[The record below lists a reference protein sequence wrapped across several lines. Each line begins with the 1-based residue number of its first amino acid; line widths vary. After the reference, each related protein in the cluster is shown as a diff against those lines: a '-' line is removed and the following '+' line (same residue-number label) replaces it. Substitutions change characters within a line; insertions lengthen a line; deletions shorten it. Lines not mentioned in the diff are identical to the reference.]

1 MCNMGEL
8 PEGKLLL
15 SVRDCVPI
23 LGVSRNLIYAA
34 CHRGELPTLRIGR
47 RLLIPRRALEKLLSE
62 AKPLNL
68 TQACK

>member
-1 MCNMGEL
+1 MGEL
-8 PEGKLLL
+8 PEEKLLL
-15 SVRDCVPI
+15 SVRDCVVI

-62 AKPLNL
+62 PKPLNL
-68 TQACK
+68 TPARK